1 MTAVLRLDQVSVA
14 VGGTELLRQVS
25 FSLGVGE
32 VMAVVGPNGAGKTTM
47 LRAVVGELPVSG
59 GALTLC
65 GRPHHHWRLQERA
78 RRLAVLPQASTL
90 NFPFTVAEV
99 VALGRSPHSTG
110 RAVDEEIIRAAL
122 AALDIGHLRD
132 RLYPQLSGGEKQRT
146 QLARVMVQIWRAE
159 DIGERLLVLDEP
171 TASLDLG
178 HQQQLMQR
186 VRAFASDGAAVLMV
200 LHDLNLALRF
210 ADRLLALHQGAVAAE
225 GPCAEV
231 LTTDL
236 LQRLYGAR
244 VELMRH
250 PHDGRPVVIL

>member
-1 MTAVLRLDQVSVA
+1 TRVYLASESPRLWRHRNVTAVLRLDQVSVA

-110 RAVDEEIIRAAL
+110 RAVDE
-122 AALDIGHLRD
+122 
-132 RLYPQLSGGEKQRT
+132 
-146 QLARVMVQIWRAE
+146 
-159 DIGERLLVLDEP
+159 
-171 TASLDLG
+171 
-178 HQQQLMQR
+178 
-186 VRAFASDGAAVLMV
+186 
-200 LHDLNLALRF
+200 
-210 ADRLLALHQGAVAAE
+210 
-225 GPCAEV
+225 
-231 LTTDL
+231 
-236 LQRLYGAR
+236 
-244 VELMRH
+244 
-250 PHDGRPVVIL
+250 